1 MASSKQIKVQ
11 PIARAARRRPSANPA
26 AGAVA
31 TPDDARFRRMYEQAP
46 ECIKVLSP
54 DGVVHDMNPTGLA
67 LIGVPDLDALRGR
80 SVFNLVAP
88 EHRDGFREYLRDVVE
103 GRHRDPYEFEI
114 IAVDGTRRWMETRS
128 TPFRDGG
135 EIRLLGITRDVSARK
150 RAESELVHN
159 AFYDTLTQLPN
170 RRRFRER
177 LEQAMVDADRR
188 ERFACVMFLDL
199 DNFKRINDTLGHEAG
214 DELIRAVATRLNAC
228 MRAGDTVARL
238 AGDEFGLVIN
248 EVNHVDVG
256 ASVAMQILGQFREPF
271 AIAGHQLHVTASVG
285 MTYYPMDDSSV
296 EGLLRN
302 ADTAMYRAKQ
312 LGKNTFEVYGWEMS
326 SSVRRRVSVEM
337 ALRRAIEQDEIGVA
351 YQPIVSLATGRI
363 AGVEALVRWVQPD
376 GVEIPAV
383 EFISV
388 AEEGP
393 LIVTIGARVREAAFR
408 LSASLAL
415 PRDFRISVNLS
426 AREIEDG
433 AFLTKVQ
440 QLVTE
445 TGVAPSRIGFEIPET
460 VLMHDTARMT
470 ALLASLRT
478 LGFSIAVDRF
488 GSSYSSLASLR
499 RLPVATLNIS
509 PVIVRAIATDAAAA
523 SIAQAAIGLAHSFG
537 YAAVAKGVETEA
549 QREVLRK
556 LGCDFIQGNLCGRPM
571 SAAALEA
578 LVRNEAG

>member
-1 MASSKQIKVQ
+1 MAGPRHMKMHAVAKT
-11 PIARAARRRPSANPA
+11 ARSGAGAAPATDARPS
-26 AGAVA
+26 
-31 TPDDARFRRMYEQAP
+31 PDDRFRRMYEQAP

-54 DGVVHDMNPTGLA
+54 DGIVHDMNPTGLA
-67 LIGVPDLDALRGR
+67 LIGVSDLDALRGR
-80 SVFNLVAP
+80 SVLNLVAP
-88 EHRDGFREYLRDVVE
+88 EQRDGFREYLSDVVA

-128 TPFRDGG
+128 APFRDGG
-135 EIRLLGITRDVSARK
+135 ETRLLGITRDVSARK
-150 RAESELVHN
+150 RAESELVYK

-177 LEQAMVDADRR
+177 LEQAMAEADRR

-238 AGDEFGLVIN
+238 AGDEFGLVIGD
-248 EVNHVDVG
+248 VNHVDVG

-326 SSVRRRVSVEM
+326 GSVRRRVSVEM

-376 GVEIPAV
+376 GAEIPAV

-433 AFLTKVQ
+433 AFLAQLQ
-440 QLVTE
+440 QLVAD
-445 TGVAPSRIGFEIPET
+445 TGVAPGRIGFEISET
-460 VLMHDTARMT
+460 VLMHDTARMS

-499 RLPVATLNIS
+499 RLPVETLNIS

-537 YAAVAKGVETEA
+537 YAAAAKGVETDA
-549 QREVLRK
+549 QREVLSR

-571 SAAALEA
+571 NAAALEA